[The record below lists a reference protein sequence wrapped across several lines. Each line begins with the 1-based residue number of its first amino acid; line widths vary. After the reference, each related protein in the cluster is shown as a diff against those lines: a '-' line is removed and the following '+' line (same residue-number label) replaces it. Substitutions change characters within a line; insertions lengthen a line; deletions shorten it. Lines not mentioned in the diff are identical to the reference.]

1 MKWTPYKSNFF
12 RQLLCIKTWSDKKHI
27 IMGKLKLDYMGQMMN
42 GRNTRQWQKQVNF
55 LTSLVV
61 VYRKFAKVSR
71 KFGNVYGYPNLV
83 IVPHQEAINF
93 GNVFQNVS
101 IPEHTTNFTHLHHL
115 YPRNLQCGAT
125 NCECD
130 MYWKNGSMVL
140 HLENNFCTSVV
151 GNACL
156 NLHFSDCD
164 LAIFT

>member
-1 MKWTPYKSNFF
+1 MEGI
-12 RQLLCIKTWSDKKHI
+12 Q
-27 IMGKLKLDYMGQMMN
+27 
-42 GRNTRQWQKQVNF
+42 
-55 LTSLVV
+55 
-61 VYRKFAKVSR
+61 
-71 KFGNVYGYPNLV
+71 
-83 IVPHQEAINF
+83 

-140 HLENNFCTSVV
+140 HLENDFCASVV

-156 NLHFSDCD
+156 NLHFVLTNHDKPTQIIFILIRILFCFYIYLAD
-164 LAIFT
+164 LLKPPGGWAGDFYYYNYI